1 MVLFAFLIRLDAV
14 NTNAMEL
21 SLVPCRLKRIP
32 WIRPSQ
38 DGCGL
43 TIATISVVSSTH
55 DKKRRHNNTSYKQNK
70 IIMAS

>member
-1 MVLFAFLIRLDAV
+1 MVPLIAV
-14 NTNAMEL
+14 NTDGEKL
-21 SLVPCRLKRIP
+21 FLIPCRLKRIP

-38 DGCGL
+38 DGCGS